1 MHAAIPDD
9 ATNVEFACKMS
20 SDANSAHLLV
30 N

>member
-9 ATNVEFACKMS
+9 STNVEFACKMS
-20 SDANSAHLLV
+20 SDANTAYLLV

>member
-9 ATNVEFACKMS
+9 STNVDIACKMS
-20 SDANSAHLLV
+20 TDANGAYLRV